1 MENWPCSTHQPFIAA
16 RSISW
21 TAGAWLPTA
30 RRWRSCSFG
39 LTIHVSASVAAS
51 RDEQVALLTLVNVAR
66 RSFLAGV
73 EVVGLPD
80 AQPLTGLT
88 RARSL
93 ACAVADYGGRV
104 VMQANPAWPSA
115 IIGSGPKPAMKLPVW
130 RLRWSGWRGG
140 VLPAAD
146 DDMLADDAAIAL
158 APVLAAA
165 CCAAEAFAWHAK
177 DHVMAGHRPLGLSL
191 WNPGADWLVPD
202 GSEPALAWLPSS
214 LWLIGLG
221 NLGQAFAW
229 VLAALPYAEPKE
241 VKLVLQDDDRL
252 AKSNDSTSLLS
263 FVRHTGHRKARKIG
277 AWLDARGFDTYLL
290 ESRFGTWTTRTA
302 DDPAV
307 ALCGVDNPVARGALE
322 HPRFGLV
329 VEAGLGAGPEAFR
342 GLSVHTFP
350 ATRRAEEIWSR
361 DIGAA
366 AANVEDMPAYRAL
379 KKAGANPCGLTQLA
393 SRTVGVPFVGLIAG
407 LMVISELLRRLH
419 SGIALELAAG
429 SVSALEAIET
439 VSMQSEPYAFG
450 HVPASR

>member
-1 MENWPCSTHQPFIAA
+1 MLDASTLH
-16 RSISW
+16 R
-21 TAGAWLPTA
+21 GAKYFMDSGRVATHGEAMALLQ
-30 RRWRSCSFG
+30 SFG
-39 LTIHVSASVAAS
+39 LTIHVSASIAAS
-51 RDEQVALLTLVNVAR
+51 RDEQIALLTLVNVAR
-66 RSFLAGV
+66 RSLLAGV

-80 AQPLTGLT
+80 VKPLTGLT
-88 RARSL
+88 QARSL
-93 ACAVADYGGRV
+93 ACAVTDYGGRV
-104 VMQANPAWPSA
+104 VRGANPAWPA
-115 IIGSGPKPAMKLPVW
+115 AVVGSGSKPETKLPVW
-130 RLRWSGWRGG
+130 WLKWSGWRGG

-146 DDMLADDAAIAL
+146 DDLNPDDAVIAL

-191 WNPGADWLVPD
+191 WNPAADWLVPD

-229 VLAALPYAEPKE
+229 ALATLPYADPKE

-263 FVRHTGHRKARKIG
+263 FVRDAGQRKARKIG

-302 DDPAV
+302 ENPAV
-307 ALCGVDNPVARGALE
+307 ALCGVDNPIARAALE
-322 HPRFGLV
+322 HPGFGLV

-342 GLSVHTFP
+342 SLSVHTFP
-350 ATRRAEEIWSR
+350 ATRRAEDIWSK
-361 DIGAA
+361 DAGAA
-366 AANVEDMPAYRAL
+366 AANVEDMPAYQAM
-379 KKAGANPCGLTQLA
+379 KKAGADACGLTQLA

-407 LMVISELLRRLH
+407 VMVIGELLRRLH
-419 SGIALELAAG
+419 GGVALELAAG
-429 SVSALEAIET
+429 SISALEAIET
-439 VSMQSEPYAFG
+439 VAMQSEPYAFG
-450 HVPASR
+450 HVSVSR